1 MTLSYMPPEVLSHG
15 KMTRAA
21 DIYSFGMLMWEM
33 YTGSSVF
40 KGLTVGQVF
49 FAVVYQAQ
57 RPAIPEDCPDAFVTL
72 MTSCWSVAPLKG
84 PLLGRSQRTCSSC
97 ARLLK

>member
-1 MTLSYMPPEVLSHG
+1 
-15 KMTRAA
+15 
-21 DIYSFGMLMWEM
+21 M

-57 RPAIPEDCPDAFVTL
+57 RPAIPEDFPDALVTL
-72 MTSCWSVAPLKG
+72 MTSCWSADPLQRCVAFGTHCFYHACGWNAAWLMHVCKG
-84 PLLGRSQRTCSSC
+84 IGTHVKGHSVACLLSS
-97 ARLLK
+97 L